1 MGSSLHECESEP
13 LFPDVDI
20 VQDAS
25 ARLVLVLVFFFL
37 VKVFLVFEIKKKR
50 LLF

>member
-25 ARLVLVLVFFFL
+25 ARLVLVLVFFFFG
-37 VKVFLVFEIKKKR
+37 KSFSCF
-50 LLF
+50 